1 MLNLFSKSTGRHYSN
16 KFEYSSNP
24 RRLSV
29 TPSGKTFRRHTY
41 EGGSACADASGTSI
55 TSKGL
60 DRLSSFLGIKRKES
74 FQPEYF
80 ELLEKHEALE
90 RELREIWGLI
100 EYLQR
105 VYEFSKTLD
114 PVTRYRRLKASVKR
128 TSMFLQV
135 FAIQSSL
142 ADDLG
147 VYYTSVCTG
156 EYDRSFQNA
165 IQQGSV
171 VGSSAKEAEAF
182 RQREEAFSRLELHE
196 VINNISYLKE
206 DIEILKMKN
215 KLLLAELTGLCDRLA
230 GIRQVNPLYR
240 YFFLKRL
247 IRTVIYGDAIQ
258 GLVEHLQDHGMPSP

>member
-182 RQREEAFSRLELHE
+182 RQREEAFSRTSYDSKFANYAGQLVHNGVGDLVSH
-196 VINNISYLKE
+196 VIVY
-206 DIEILKMKN
+206 
-215 KLLLAELTGLCDRLA
+215 
-230 GIRQVNPLYR
+230 RQVSETPHPLVAFSSFPVHAFPKAVQTSQPTFTAYWW
-240 YFFLKRL
+240 
-247 IRTVIYGDAIQ
+247 
-258 GLVEHLQDHGMPSP
+258 